1 MKPNKNVVAIIVARM
16 GSSRFPGKSLS
27 KVGEKTMLGYIV
39 DKLLYCEGV
48 SDVVVSTSTSD
59 KDDAI
64 NQWCD
69 INNIKCFRGSEDD
82 VLQRIYDTCK
92 SNNIENGMLI
102 LGDNPLVDSEIIEES
117 VSLFQAN
124 EFDFITTYSEEYKN
138 KSDSTKYFPVGIRVQ
153 IFTFES
159 LVRVQELATDLSH
172 REHSTSFYI
181 DNLNLFKC
189 KFLEPVE
196 SLDKFNLSG
205 YNFAVNTE
213 QQFNIISELI
223 SIPRF
228 NGESDLL
235 KAILCVKSSPNKYSA
250 IQL

>member
-39 DKLLYCEGV
+39 DKLLNCQEV

-102 LGDNPLVDSEIIEES
+102 LGDNPLVDSEIVEES
-117 VSLFQAN
+117 VRLFQAN

-181 DNLNLFKC
+181 DNLN
-189 KFLEPVE
+189 E
-196 SLDKFNLSG
+196 
-205 YNFAVNTE
+205 
-213 QQFNIISELI
+213 
-223 SIPRF
+223 
-228 NGESDLL
+228 
-235 KAILCVKSSPNKYSA
+235 
-250 IQL
+250 